1 MLNFAAYSGFMQRTL
16 VQASYWHSPLEEDT
30 YKQKSSFLA
39 DINNELTINEAYI
52 QRLSTLEK
60 FVMIMFR
67 NDTIVDPVETSH
79 FGFYKPGSDSEK
91 ITLEESELFTK
102 DKLGLKQMMKDGK
115 LIFDGV
121 DGNHMQ
127 ISKEYFIRNVIDAY
141 LRD

>member
-1 MLNFAAYSGFMQRTL
+1 MAAYTGYMQRVL
-16 VQASYWHSPLEEDT
+16 VQASYWHSPLEEGT
-30 YKQKSSFLA
+30 YKRKSSFLA
-39 DINNELTINEAYI
+39 DINNELTINKAYI
-52 QRLSTLEK
+52 QRLTSLEK

-91 ITLEESELFTK
+91 MTLKDSELFIK

-115 LIFDGV
+115 LIFDEV
-121 DGNHMQ
+121 EGNHMQ
-127 ISKEYFIRNVIDAY
+127 ISKEYFINKVINVY